1 MKTLNRT
8 RLFSFLSVFIILMLC
23 SVTVF
28 NGAVEKQGS
37 ITLRYELSDVEF
49 SIYQVGIVTD
59 SGVVCTDQFKPYHV
73 DINSE
78 NAAQT
83 LEAYIARN
91 KLEPLMK
98 ARTDSKK
105 EVLFDNLTKG
115 VYLTIGESTVADG
128 VIYTVM
134 PSIISIPYIENNAEH
149 WDVAANVKNNKGT
162 DGADR
167 LSVVKVWKTPEGRP
181 TYPEVTV
188 QLLKDGKIYDSV
200 VLNDSNSWKYTWTQL
215 DKDSRWTVT
224 EKEFDADY
232 KVDISENNHIFT
244 ITNSIDE
251 PHETTTPGTE
261 PSEPS
266 TTTPTSPTSP
276 TRPGTTVP
284 PKIPQTGQLNWPIPL
299 LCVAGA
305 VLILIGLIL
314 MRKKHHE

>member
-83 LEAYIARN
+83 LEAY
-91 KLEPLMK
+91 
-98 ARTDSKK
+98 
-105 EVLFDNLTKG
+105 
-115 VYLTIGESTVADG
+115 
-128 VIYTVM
+128 
-134 PSIISIPYIENNAEH
+134 IPYIENNAEH